1 MDLAGNVLSSSL
13 VAVLFFFLLLSFS
26 EARDHL
32 VGGKT
37 DSWKIPSSE
46 SDSLNRWAEK
56 SRFLIGEYS
65 LVWKYNVKADS
76 VLKVSKRDYVTCNS
90 SSPIAVH
97 NDGNTKIE
105 QTHSGDYYFISGAK
119 WHCEQGQKL
128 IVVTLS
134 EKNMRRF
141 MGATAPSP
149 AMAPEADCMAPT
161 SNAISLKASLVI
173 AFGVLMGI
181 LFLLSFLNLSYV

>member
-1 MDLAGNVLSSSL
+1 MAGFSRNVLSSSSV
-13 VAVLFFFLLLSFS
+13 VAVLFFFLLSFT

-56 SRFLIGEYS
+56 SRFLIGDS
-65 LVWKYNVKADS
+65 LVWKYDAKKDS
-76 VLKVSKRDYVTCNS
+76 VIEVSKRDYVTCNT

-105 QTHSGDYYFISGAK
+105 LTHSGAYYFISGEK
-119 WHCEQGQKL
+119 GHCEQGQKL

-134 EKNMRRF
+134 ENNMRRF
-141 MGATAPSP
+141 MGAPAPSP
-149 AMAPEADCMAPT
+149 TEFDGPAMAPT
-161 SNAISLKASLVI
+161 SNAATLKAGLLM
-173 AFGVLMGI
+173 AFGVLMVF
-181 LFLLSFLNLSYV
+181 LF

>member
-1 MDLAGNVLSSSL
+1 MAGFSRNVLSSSL

-56 SRFLIGEYS
+56 SRFLIGDS
-65 LVWKYNVKADS
+65 LVWKYDGKKDS
-76 VLKVSKRDYVTCNS
+76 VLQVNKRDYVTCNS

-105 QTHSGDYYFISGAK
+105 LTNSGAYYFISGAK
-119 WHCEQGQKL
+119 GHCEQGQKL

-134 EKNMRRF
+134 ENNMRRF
-141 MGATAPSP
+141 MGAPAPSP
-149 AMAPEADCMAPT
+149 VEFEGPAMAPT

-173 AFGVLMGI
+173 AFGVLMGFFI
-181 LFLLSFLNLSYV
+181 

>member
-1 MDLAGNVLSSSL
+1 MAGFSRNLLSSSV
-13 VAVLFFFLLLSFS
+13 VAVLFFLLLSFT

-56 SRFLIGEYS
+56 SRFLVGDS
-65 LVWKYNVKADS
+65 LVWKYDGKKDS
-76 VLKVSKRDYVTCNS
+76 VLEVSKRDYVTCNS

-97 NDGNTKIE
+97 NDGNTKIVLD
-105 QTHSGDYYFISGAK
+105 HSGAYYFISGAK
-119 WHCEQGQKL
+119 GHCEQGQKL

-134 EKNMRRF
+134 DKNMRRLF
-141 MGATAPSP
+141 MGAPAPSPTESEGP
-149 AMAPEADCMAPT
+149 AMAPT
-161 SNAISLKASLVI
+161 SSAASLKASLVV
-173 AFGVLMGI
+173 AFGVLVGFW
-181 LFLLSFLNLSYV
+181 L

>member
-1 MDLAGNVLSSSL
+1 MAVFSRKVFLVNVLLNLFIFSL
-13 VAVLFFFLLLSFS
+13 T

-32 VGGKT
+32 VGGAN

-56 SRFLIGEYS
+56 SRFLVGDS
-65 LVWKYNVKADS
+65 LVWKYDKEQDS
-76 VLKVSKRDYVTCNS
+76 VLEVSKKDYVTCNT

-97 NDGNTKIE
+97 NDGNTKIVLD
-105 QTHSGDYYFISGAK
+105 HSGAYYFISGAK
-119 WHCEQGQKL
+119 GHCEQGQKL

-141 MGATAPSP
+141 MGEPAPSP
-149 AMAPEADCMAPT
+149 VEFEGPAIAPT
-161 SNAISLKASLVI
+161 SNAATLNAGLVV
-173 AFGVLMGI
+173 ALGVLVGVVA
-181 LFLLSFLNLSYV
+181 LK

>member
-1 MDLAGNVLSSSL
+1 MAVFSRNVFSSSSVVVVVVL
-13 VAVLFFFLLLSFS
+13 LNLFFLSFT

-46 SDSLNRWAEK
+46 SDSLNHWAEK
-56 SRFLIGEYS
+56 SRFLVGDS
-65 LVWKYNVKADS
+65 LVWKYDGKKDS
-76 VLKVSKRDYVTCNS
+76 VLEVSKRDYVTCNT

-97 NDGNTKIE
+97 NDGDTKIVLE
-105 QTHSGDYYFISGAK
+105 HSGAYYFISGAK
-119 WHCEQGQKL
+119 GHCGQGQKL

-141 MGATAPSP
+141 ADAPAPSP
-149 AMAPEADCMAPT
+149 VEFDGPAVAPS
-161 SNAISLKASLVI
+161 SNAASLKASLVV
-173 AFGVLMGI
+173 AFGVLVGFW
-181 LFLLSFLNLSYV
+181 L